1 VSKNW
6 ATSSSSFEN
15 VYFRNAASFTAEI
28 LRVDALGREAS
39 HGILPPGMRRALP
52 TQHGDVWVAR
62 AVRPGT
68 SSDRRLLLEHRIGT
82 IPVDDCECPQPEF
95 VDCSKGPVQRDPM
108 MIR

>member
-1 VSKNW
+1 MSKNW

-68 SSDRRLLLEHRIGT
+68 PSDRRLLLEHRIGT